1 MTNENNKWRHFLKL
15 FDSTFFRMAFQF
27 IAILFIV
34 FLILMAVSYYEAGG
48 SRPVSPISSSDSIR
62 Q

>member
-1 MTNENNKWRHFLKL
+1 MNDNWRRFLRL

-27 IAILFIV
+27 IAILFVV
-34 FLILMAVSYYEAGG
+34 FLILMAVSYYEAGDL
-48 SRPVSPISSSDSIR
+48 RPVSPTSSSDSIR